1 MTSNSPNEFNSKKE
15 KQELEEEDKIISKY
29 ILALKND
36 ETRDKAMKNLYS
48 YNKNPSE
55 KIGLYLWYSGGTMA
69 VLLQELIKLYQY
81 LPPYNSKKIINE
93 AYNKAIQILFFF
105 ECFALNPQTKKEF
118 IESGILV
125 YIFPFLSIVP
135 NSKNSFMIRT
145 LTLRMLHN
153 LIEKKLDIETFN
165 ILNQHQIMITILK
178 IVSNGKELDKKI
190 ACHIMLIIISN
201 FVGLEYFCEVKQRL
215 QALVFTFGQILVND
229 DCVKIKKFALKI
241 LLIITEN
248 NEAKNEIKDYLLEL
262 FKKFNIYQNLDE
274 STKIKAKQLEKIL
287 QDGDMGL
294 ETGNSE
300 SKIKKLKSDL
310 TNNSN
315 NNTNNGNN
323 NNNYKIK
330 KNEVNNLHNLN
341 LTKSNSFTGY
351 NNNANQR
358 QMNINSNEFNNNGNK
373 LNINMMFMNN
383 MNQIKMTNGYMMPPV
398 GDINYNLN
406 KDNESYMNPN
416 MYNQNGNS
424 GFGNM
429 NFYNSFK
436 NM

>member
-1 MTSNSPNEFNSKKE
+1 MSSNSPNEFISKKE
-15 KQELEEEDKIISKY
+15 DQELEEEDKIISKY

-36 ETRDKAMKNLYS
+36 ETRDEAMKNLHS

-81 LPPYNSKKIINE
+81 LPPYNSKKITNE
-93 AYNKAIQILFFF
+93 SYNKAIQIAFFF
-105 ECFALNPQTKKEF
+105 ECVALNPQTKKEL

-135 NSKNSFMIRT
+135 NSRNSLMIRT
-145 LTLRMLHN
+145 LTLRMLHT
-153 LIEKKLDIETFN
+153 LIDKKLDIETFN
-165 ILNQHQIMITILK
+165 ILKQHQIMITLLK

-190 ACHIMLIIISN
+190 ACHIMKIIISN
-201 FVGLEYFCEVKQRL
+201 DMGLEYFCEVKQRL
-215 QALVFTFGQILVND
+215 QALVFTFAQILVYD
-229 DCVKIKKFALKI
+229 DCMKLKKFALRI
-241 LLIITEN
+241 LLKITEN
-248 NEAKNEIKDYLLEL
+248 NEAKNEIKDYLLDL

-274 STKIKAKQLEKIL
+274 SGKIKAKQLEKIL

-300 SKIKKLKSDL
+300 SKIQKLKSDL

-323 NNNYKIK
+323 NSYKTK

-358 QMNINSNEFNNNGNK
+358 QININSNEFNNNGNK
-373 LNINMMFMNN
+373 LNINMMFINN

-398 GDINYNLN
+398 GDINYNLS
-406 KDNESYMNPN
+406 KDNEGYMNPN
-416 MYNQNGNS
+416 MYNQNGNN

-429 NFYNSFK
+429 NFYNTFK

>member
-1 MTSNSPNEFNSKKE
+1 MSSNSPNEFISKKE
-15 KQELEEEDKIISKY
+15 EQELEEEDKIISKY

-36 ETRDKAMKNLYS
+36 ETRDEAMKNLHS

-81 LPPYNSKKIINE
+81 LPPYNSKKITNE
-93 AYNKAIQILFFF
+93 SYNKAIQIAFFF
-105 ECFALNPQTKKEF
+105 ECVALNPQTKKEL

-135 NSKNSFMIRT
+135 NSRNSLMIRT
-145 LTLRMLHN
+145 LTLRMLHT
-153 LIEKKLDIETFN
+153 LIDKKLDIETFN
-165 ILNQHQIMITILK
+165 ILKQHQIMITLLK

-190 ACHIMLIIISN
+190 ACHIMKIIISN
-201 FVGLEYFCEVKQRL
+201 DMGLEYFCEVKQRL
-215 QALVFTFGQILVND
+215 QALVFTFAQILVYD
-229 DCVKIKKFALKI
+229 DCVKLKKFALRI
-241 LLIITEN
+241 LLKITEN
-248 NEAKNEIKDYLLEL
+248 NEAKNEIKDYLLDL

-274 STKIKAKQLEKIL
+274 SGKIKAKQLEKIL

-300 SKIKKLKSDL
+300 SKIQKLKSDL

-323 NNNYKIK
+323 NSFKTK

-358 QMNINSNEFNNNGNK
+358 QININSNEFNNNGNK
-373 LNINMMFMNN
+373 LNINMMFINN

-406 KDNESYMNPN
+406 KDNEGYMNPN
-416 MYNQNGNS
+416 MYNQNGNN

-429 NFYNSFK
+429 NFYNTFK

>member
-1 MTSNSPNEFNSKKE
+1 MSSNSPNEFISKKE
-15 KQELEEEDKIISKY
+15 DQELEEEDKIISKY

-36 ETRDKAMKNLYS
+36 ETRDEAMKNLHS

-81 LPPYNSKKIINE
+81 LPPYNSKKITNE
-93 AYNKAIQILFFF
+93 SYNKAIQIAFFF
-105 ECFALNPQTKKEF
+105 ECVALNPQTKKEL

-135 NSKNSFMIRT
+135 NSRNSLMIRT
-145 LTLRMLHN
+145 LTLRMLHT
-153 LIEKKLDIETFN
+153 LIDKKLDIETFN
-165 ILNQHQIMITILK
+165 ILKQHQIMITLLK

-190 ACHIMLIIISN
+190 ACHIMKIIISN
-201 FVGLEYFCEVKQRL
+201 DMGLEYFCEVKQRL
-215 QALVFTFGQILVND
+215 QALVFTFAQILVYD
-229 DCVKIKKFALKI
+229 DCVKLKKFALRI
-241 LLIITEN
+241 LLKITEN
-248 NEAKNEIKDYLLEL
+248 NEAKNEIKDYLLDL

-274 STKIKAKQLEKIL
+274 SGKIKAKQLEKIL

-300 SKIKKLKSDL
+300 SKIQKLKSDL

-323 NNNYKIK
+323 NSYKTK

-358 QMNINSNEFNNNGNK
+358 QININSNEFNNNGNK
-373 LNINMMFMNN
+373 LNINMMFINN

-398 GDINYNLN
+398 GDINYNLS
-406 KDNESYMNPN
+406 KDNEGYMNPN
-416 MYNQNGNS
+416 MYNQNGNN

-429 NFYNSFK
+429 NFYNTFK

>member
-1 MTSNSPNEFNSKKE
+1 MSSNSPNEFISKKE
-15 KQELEEEDKIISKY
+15 DQELEEEDKIISKY

-36 ETRDKAMKNLYS
+36 ETRDEAMKNLHS

-81 LPPYNSKKIINE
+81 LPPYNSKKITNE
-93 AYNKAIQILFFF
+93 SYNKAIQIAFFF
-105 ECFALNPQTKKEF
+105 ECVALNSQTKKEL

-125 YIFPFLSIVP
+125 YIFPFLSIIP
-135 NSKNSFMIRT
+135 NSRNSLMIRT
-145 LTLRMLHN
+145 LTLRMLHT
-153 LIEKKLDIETFN
+153 LIDKKLDIETFN
-165 ILNQHQIMITILK
+165 ILKQHQIMITLLK

-190 ACHIMLIIISN
+190 ACHIMKIIISN
-201 FVGLEYFCEVKQRL
+201 DMGLEYFCEVKQRL
-215 QALVFTFGQILVND
+215 QALVFTFAQILVYD
-229 DCVKIKKFALKI
+229 DCVKLKKFALRI
-241 LLIITEN
+241 LLKITEN
-248 NEAKNEIKDYLLEL
+248 NEAKNEIKDYLLDL

-274 STKIKAKQLEKIL
+274 SGKIKAKQLEKIL

-300 SKIKKLKSDL
+300 SKIQKLKSDL

-323 NNNYKIK
+323 NSYKTK

-358 QMNINSNEFNNNGNK
+358 QININSNEFNNNGNK
-373 LNINMMFMNN
+373 LNINMMFINN

-398 GDINYNLN
+398 GDINYNLS
-406 KDNESYMNPN
+406 KDNEGYMNPN
-416 MYNQNGNS
+416 MYNQNGNN

-429 NFYNSFK
+429 NFYNTFK

>member
-1 MTSNSPNEFNSKKE
+1 MSSNSPNEFISKKE
-15 KQELEEEDKIISKY
+15 DQELEEEDKIISKY

-36 ETRDKAMKNLYS
+36 ETRDEAMKNLHS

-81 LPPYNSKKIINE
+81 LPPYNSKKITNE
-93 AYNKAIQILFFF
+93 SYNKAIQIAFFF
-105 ECFALNPQTKKEF
+105 ECVALNPQTKKEL

-135 NSKNSFMIRT
+135 NSRNSLMIRT
-145 LTLRMLHN
+145 LTLRMLHT
-153 LIEKKLDIETFN
+153 LIDKKLDIETFN
-165 ILNQHQIMITILK
+165 ILKQHQIMITLLK

-190 ACHIMLIIISN
+190 ACHIMKIIISN
-201 FVGLEYFCEVKQRL
+201 DMGLEYFCEVKQRL
-215 QALVFTFGQILVND
+215 QALVFTFAQILVYD
-229 DCVKIKKFALKI
+229 DCVKLKKFALRI
-241 LLIITEN
+241 LLKITEN
-248 NEAKNEIKDYLLEL
+248 NEAKNEIKDYLLDL

-274 STKIKAKQLEKIL
+274 SGKIKAKQLEKIL

-300 SKIKKLKSDL
+300 SKIQKLKSDL

-323 NNNYKIK
+323 NSFKTK

-351 NNNANQR
+351 NNTANQR
-358 QMNINSNEFNNNGNK
+358 QININSNEFNNNGNK
-373 LNINMMFMNN
+373 LNINMMFINN

-406 KDNESYMNPN
+406 KDSEGYMNPN
-416 MYNQNGNS
+416 MYNQNGNT

>member
-1 MTSNSPNEFNSKKE
+1 MSSNSPNEFISKKE
-15 KQELEEEDKIISKY
+15 DQELEEEDKIISKY

-36 ETRDKAMKNLYS
+36 ETRDEAMKNLHS

-81 LPPYNSKKIINE
+81 LPPYNSKKITNE
-93 AYNKAIQILFFF
+93 SYNKAIQIAFFF
-105 ECFALNPQTKKEF
+105 ECVAINSQTKKEL

-135 NSKNSFMIRT
+135 NSRNSLMIRT
-145 LTLRMLHN
+145 LTLRMLHT
-153 LIEKKLDIETFN
+153 LIDKKLDIETFN
-165 ILNQHQIMITILK
+165 ILKQHQIMITLLK

-190 ACHIMLIIISN
+190 ACHIMKIIISN
-201 FVGLEYFCEVKQRL
+201 DMGLEYFCEVKQRL
-215 QALVFTFGQILVND
+215 QALVFTFAQILVYD
-229 DCVKIKKFALKI
+229 DCVKLKKFALRI
-241 LLIITEN
+241 LLKITEN
-248 NEAKNEIKDYLLEL
+248 NEAKNEIKDYLLDL

-274 STKIKAKQLEKIL
+274 SGKIKAKQLEKIL

-300 SKIKKLKSDL
+300 SKIQKLKSDL

-323 NNNYKIK
+323 NSFKTK

-351 NNNANQR
+351 NNTANQR
-358 QMNINSNEFNNNGNK
+358 QININSNEFNNNGNK
-373 LNINMMFMNN
+373 LNINMMFINN

-406 KDNESYMNPN
+406 KDNEGYMNPN
-416 MYNQNGNS
+416 MYNQNGNN

-429 NFYNSFK
+429 NFYNTFK

>member
-1 MTSNSPNEFNSKKE
+1 MSSNSPNEFISKKDD
-15 KQELEEEDKIISKY
+15 QELEEEDKIISKY

-36 ETRDKAMKNLYS
+36 ETRDEAMKNLHS

-81 LPPYNSKKIINE
+81 LPPYNSKKITNE
-93 AYNKAIQILFFF
+93 SYNKAIQISFFF
-105 ECFALNPQTKKEF
+105 ECVALNSQTKKEL

-135 NSKNSFMIRT
+135 NSRNSLMIRT
-145 LTLRMLHN
+145 LTLRMLHT
-153 LIEKKLDIETFN
+153 LIDKKLDIETFN
-165 ILNQHQIMITILK
+165 ILKQHQIMITLLK

-190 ACHIMLIIISN
+190 ACHIMKIIISN
-201 FVGLEYFCEVKQRL
+201 DMGLEYFCEVKQRL
-215 QALVFTFGQILVND
+215 QALVFTFAQILVYD
-229 DCVKIKKFALKI
+229 DCVKLKKFALRI
-241 LLIITEN
+241 LLKITEN
-248 NEAKNEIKDYLLEL
+248 NEAKNEIKDYLLDL

-274 STKIKAKQLEKIL
+274 SGKIKAKQLEKIL

-300 SKIKKLKSDL
+300 SKIQKLKSDL

-323 NNNYKIK
+323 NSFKTK

-358 QMNINSNEFNNNGNK
+358 QININSNEFNTNGNK
-373 LNINMMFMNN
+373 LNINMMFINN

-406 KDNESYMNPN
+406 KDNEGYMNPN
-416 MYNQNGNS
+416 MYNQNGNN

-429 NFYNSFK
+429 NFYNTFK

>member
-1 MTSNSPNEFNSKKE
+1 MSSNSPNEFISKKE
-15 KQELEEEDKIISKY
+15 DQELEEEDKIISKY

-36 ETRDKAMKNLYS
+36 ETRDEAMKNLHS

-81 LPPYNSKKIINE
+81 LPPYNSKKITNE
-93 AYNKAIQILFFF
+93 SYNKAIQIAFFF
-105 ECFALNPQTKKEF
+105 ECVALNPQTKKEL

-135 NSKNSFMIRT
+135 NSRNSLMIRT
-145 LTLRMLHN
+145 LTLRMLHT
-153 LIEKKLDIETFN
+153 LIDKKLDIETFN
-165 ILNQHQIMITILK
+165 ILKQHQIMITLLK

-190 ACHIMLIIISN
+190 ACHIMKIIISN
-201 FVGLEYFCEVKQRL
+201 DMGLEYFCEVKQRL
-215 QALVFTFGQILVND
+215 QALVFTFAQILVYD
-229 DCVKIKKFALKI
+229 DCVKLKKFALRI
-241 LLIITEN
+241 LLKITEN
-248 NEAKNEIKDYLLEL
+248 NEAKNEIKDYLLDL

-274 STKIKAKQLEKIL
+274 SGKIKAKQLEKIL

-300 SKIKKLKSDL
+300 SKIQKLKSDL

-323 NNNYKIK
+323 NSFKTK

-358 QMNINSNEFNNNGNK
+358 QININSNEFNTNGNK
-373 LNINMMFMNN
+373 LNINMMFINN

-398 GDINYNLN
+398 GDINYNLS
-406 KDNESYMNPN
+406 KDNEGYMNPN
-416 MYNQNGNS
+416 MYNQNGNN

-429 NFYNSFK
+429 NFYNTFK

>member
-1 MTSNSPNEFNSKKE
+1 MSSNSPNEFISKKE
-15 KQELEEEDKIISKY
+15 EQDLEEEDKIISKY

-36 ETRDKAMKNLYS
+36 ETRDEAMKNLHS

-81 LPPYNSKKIINE
+81 LPPYNSKKITNE
-93 AYNKAIQILFFF
+93 SYNKAIQIAFFF
-105 ECFALNPQTKKEF
+105 ECVALNPQTKKEL

-135 NSKNSFMIRT
+135 NSRNSLMIRT
-145 LTLRMLHN
+145 LTLRMLHT
-153 LIEKKLDIETFN
+153 LIDKKLDIETFN
-165 ILNQHQIMITILK
+165 ILKQHQIMITLLK

-190 ACHIMLIIISN
+190 ACHIMKIIISN
-201 FVGLEYFCEVKQRL
+201 DMGLEYFCEVKQRL
-215 QALVFTFGQILVND
+215 QALVFTFAQILVYD
-229 DCVKIKKFALKI
+229 DCVKLKKFALRI
-241 LLIITEN
+241 LLKITEN
-248 NEAKNEIKDYLLEL
+248 NEAKNEIKDYLLDL

-274 STKIKAKQLEKIL
+274 SGKIKAKQLEKIL

-300 SKIKKLKSDL
+300 SKIQKLKSDL

-323 NNNYKIK
+323 NSFKTK

-358 QMNINSNEFNNNGNK
+358 QININSNEFNNNGNK
-373 LNINMMFMNN
+373 LNINMMFINN

-398 GDINYNLN
+398 GDINYNLS
-406 KDNESYMNPN
+406 KDNEGYMNPN
-416 MYNQNGNS
+416 MYNQNGNN

-429 NFYNSFK
+429 NFYNTFK

>member
-1 MTSNSPNEFNSKKE
+1 MSSNSPNEFISKKE
-15 KQELEEEDKIISKY
+15 DQELEEEDKIISKY

-36 ETRDKAMKNLYS
+36 ETRDEAMKNLHS

-81 LPPYNSKKIINE
+81 LPPYNSKKITNE
-93 AYNKAIQILFFF
+93 SYNKAIQIAFFF
-105 ECFALNPQTKKEF
+105 ECVALNSQTKKEL

-125 YIFPFLSIVP
+125 YIFPFLSIIP
-135 NSKNSFMIRT
+135 NSRNSLMIRT
-145 LTLRMLHN
+145 LTLRMLHT
-153 LIEKKLDIETFN
+153 LIDKKLDIETFN
-165 ILNQHQIMITILK
+165 ILKQHQIMITLLK

-190 ACHIMLIIISN
+190 ACHIMKIIISN
-201 FVGLEYFCEVKQRL
+201 DMGLEYFCEVKQRL
-215 QALVFTFGQILVND
+215 QALVFTFAQILVYD
-229 DCVKIKKFALKI
+229 DCVKLKKFALRI
-241 LLIITEN
+241 LLKITEN
-248 NEAKNEIKDYLLEL
+248 NEAKNEIKDYLLDL

-274 STKIKAKQLEKIL
+274 SGKIKAKQLEKIL
-287 QDGDMGL
+287 QDGDIGL

-300 SKIKKLKSDL
+300 SKIQKLKSDL

-323 NNNYKIK
+323 NSFKTK

-358 QMNINSNEFNNNGNK
+358 QININSNEFNNNGNK
-373 LNINMMFMNN
+373 LNINMMFINN

-398 GDINYNLN
+398 GDINYNLS
-406 KDNESYMNPN
+406 KDNEGYMNPN
-416 MYNQNGNS
+416 MYNQNGNN

-429 NFYNSFK
+429 NFYNTFK

>member
-1 MTSNSPNEFNSKKE
+1 MSSNSPNEFISKKE
-15 KQELEEEDKIISKY
+15 DQELEEEDKIISKY

-36 ETRDKAMKNLYS
+36 ETRDEAMKNLHS

-81 LPPYNSKKIINE
+81 LPPYNSKKITNE
-93 AYNKAIQILFFF
+93 SYNKAIQIAFFF
-105 ECFALNPQTKKEF
+105 ECVALNSQTKKEL

-125 YIFPFLSIVP
+125 YIFPFLSIIP
-135 NSKNSFMIRT
+135 NSRNSLMIRT
-145 LTLRMLHN
+145 LTLRMLHT
-153 LIEKKLDIETFN
+153 LIDKKLDIETFN
-165 ILNQHQIMITILK
+165 ILKQHQIMITLLK

-190 ACHIMLIIISN
+190 ACHIMKIIISN
-201 FVGLEYFCEVKQRL
+201 DMGLEYFCEVKQRL
-215 QALVFTFGQILVND
+215 QALVFTFAQILVYD
-229 DCVKIKKFALKI
+229 DCVKLKKFALRI
-241 LLIITEN
+241 LLKITEN
-248 NEAKNEIKDYLLEL
+248 NEAKNEIKDYLLDL

-274 STKIKAKQLEKIL
+274 SGKIKAKQLEKIL

-300 SKIKKLKSDL
+300 SKIQKLKSDL

-323 NNNYKIK
+323 NSFKTK

-358 QMNINSNEFNNNGNK
+358 QININSNEFNNNGNK
-373 LNINMMFMNN
+373 LNINMMFINN

-398 GDINYNLN
+398 GDINYNLS
-406 KDNESYMNPN
+406 KDNEGYMNPN
-416 MYNQNGNS
+416 MYNQNGNN

-429 NFYNSFK
+429 NFYNTFK